1 MARKETSKSN
11 WGKNMRR
18 SFYHYLMTQRDP
30 NKKDSITLFANE
42 ASSDGSFPKHT
53 EEYDE
58 ISAYLE
64 LNGHYLPS
72 MSIFDKA
79 WDKYQEQDKD

>member
-1 MARKETSKSN
+1 
-11 WGKNMRR
+11 MRR

-30 NKKDSITLFANE
+30 NKKDDITLFANAVE
-42 ASSDGSFPKHT
+42 KDGSFPKHS
-53 EEYDE
+53 EQYDE

-72 MSIFDKA
+72 MDVFDEA
-79 WDKYQEQDKD
+79 WNYYKENNA